1 MKRKSVALF
10 VALIMLFAAFAAGC
24 GSQAPAAKTQ
34 PAAGKDGLPDLKGQK
49 LVVYVTFHE
58 NEGRRLLELFKAKTG
73 CDYSFIRLP
82 AGEAAAR
89 VIAEKG
95 APKTDIVLGGP
106 ADVHETLKDAGLLV
120 QYDSKTGKELPNYY
134 KSKDGYWYGLYVG
147 PLSIVVNKDRFEKE
161 FKPKGIEVPKTFE
174 DLLNPAFK
182 GEIIMPDPGTSGT
195 AYTLLASLS
204 QVMGQDKAIEYMKK
218 LKPNV
223 AQFTSSGFTPA
234 QKVGTGE
241 YLIGINFIHDQLL
254 VQKSG
259 FNLIMNVPN
268 NAGWEIGAVSI
279 VKGGPNTE
287 AAKAF
292 MDFVIGKEA
301 GQLHS
306 DLTMRISTRSDVNV
320 PYGAKKLEEMPINK
334 DYSFDKANKEK
345 KELQSK
351 YKALAN

>member
-1 MKRKSVALF
+1 MKRKSLVVFL
-10 VALIMLFAAFAAGC
+10 ALILILPALAAGC
-24 GSQAPAAKTQ
+24 GSQAPASTAK

-58 NEGRRLLELFKAKTG
+58 NEGKRLLELFKDKTG

-82 AGEAAAR
+82 AGEAVAR
-89 VIAEKG
+89 VMAEKG

-106 ADVHETLKDAGLLV
+106 ADAHETLKDAGLLV
-120 QYDSKTGKELPNYY
+120 AYESKTGKELPAYY
-134 KSKDGYWYGLYVG
+134 RSKENFWHGLYVG

-182 GEIIMPDPGTSGT
+182 GEIIMPDPATSGT

-204 QVMGQDKAIEYMKK
+204 QVSGQDKTIEYMKK
-218 LKPNV
+218 LKANIG
-223 AQFTSSGFTPA
+223 QFTSSGFTPA

-241 YLIGINFIHDQLL
+241 YLIGVNFIHDQLL

-345 KELQSK
+345 KELVAKFKS
-351 YKALAN
+351 LSN

>member
-1 MKRKSVALF
+1 MRNKSKWMSL
-10 VALIMLFAAFAAGC
+10 LIAAAMMISMVMAGC
-24 GSQAPAAKTQ
+24 GSTATAPQ
-34 PAAGKDGLPDLKGQK
+34 SSQGKDGLPDLKGKK

-58 NEGRRLLELFKAKTG
+58 SEGKRLLELFKQKTG

-82 AGEAAAR
+82 AGEAVTR

-95 APKTDIVLGGP
+95 APKADIVLGGP
-106 ADVHETLKDAGLLV
+106 ADAHETLKDAGLLEK
-120 QYDSKTGKELPNYY
+120 YDSKTAKDIPSYY
-134 KSKDGYWYGLYVG
+134 KSSEGYWNGLYVG
-147 PLSIVVNKDRFEKE
+147 PLSIIVNKDRFEKE
-161 FKPKGIEVPKTFE
+161 FKSKGIAVPKTFE

-182 GEIIMPDPGTSGT
+182 GEIIMPDPATSGT

-204 QVMGQDKAIEYMKK
+204 QTIGQEKAIDYMKN
-218 LKPNV
+218 LRQNV

-254 VQKSG
+254 VKKSG
-259 FNLIMNVPN
+259 FNVESNVPN

-279 VKGGPNTE
+279 VKGGPNTD
-287 AAKAF
+287 AGKAF
-292 MDFVIGKEA
+292 MDFVLGREA

-306 DLTMRISTRSDVNV
+306 DLTMRISTRSDVDV
-320 PYGAKKLEEMPINK
+320 PYGAKKVEEMPINK

-345 KELQSK
+345 KSLLDK
-351 YKALAN
+351 WKAVIN